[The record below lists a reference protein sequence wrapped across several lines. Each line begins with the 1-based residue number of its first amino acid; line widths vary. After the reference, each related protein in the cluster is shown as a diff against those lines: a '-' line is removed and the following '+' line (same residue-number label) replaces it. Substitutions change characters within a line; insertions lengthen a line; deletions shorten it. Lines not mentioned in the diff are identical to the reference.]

1 MQVDLL
7 VFGAHPDDIELC
19 AAGTIL
25 SHQDM
30 GYTSGIVDLT
40 AGELGTRGSAPL
52 RLQEAQAAAEILGV
66 RFRNNLGFADGFF
79 DSSRANIEKLV
90 AEIRRAKPKIILA
103 NAPSDR
109 HPDHGRAAK
118 LVADAVFYSGLRKI
132 EILENGV
139 LLEPWRPQTLFHYI
153 QDYHHEPD
161 FVVDITGYMDRKE
174 QAILAFR
181 SQFFNPSSEEP
192 ATPISSSDFLEF
204 LKGRARD
211 YGRTAGFQFAEGYV
225 RSQRFGIKDLGQLY

>member
-1 MQVDLL
+1 MQADIL

-25 SHQDM
+25 SHIDQ
-30 GYTSGIVDLT
+30 GYTIGIVDLT

-52 RLQEAQAAAEILGV
+52 RLQEAKAAAEVLGV
-66 RFRNNLGFADGFF
+66 QFRNNLGMADGFF
-79 DSSRANIEKLV
+79 EASRTNIDKIV
-90 AEIRRAKPKIILA
+90 AEIRRAKPQIILA

-118 LVADAVFYSGLRKI
+118 LVADACFYSGLLKI
-132 EILENGV
+132 EITENGEA
-139 LLEPWRPQTLFHYI
+139 LEPWRPQTLFHYI

-161 FVVDITGYMDRKE
+161 FVVDITEYMDRKE

-181 SQFFNPSSEEP
+181 SQFFDPSSDEP
-192 ATPISSSDFLEF
+192 DTPISSSDFLEF

-211 YGRTAGFQFAEGYV
+211 YGRTAGFQFAEGFV